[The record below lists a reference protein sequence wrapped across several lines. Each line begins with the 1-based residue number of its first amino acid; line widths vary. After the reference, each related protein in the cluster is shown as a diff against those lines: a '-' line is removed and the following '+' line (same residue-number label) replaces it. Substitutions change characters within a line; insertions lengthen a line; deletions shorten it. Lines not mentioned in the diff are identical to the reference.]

1 MKVKYGSWSLNGKSP
16 SAIIDV
22 QLDPPKL
29 TLKCVAVSKELGGV
43 YDDPLDEIKVF
54 QGLRRWN
61 VESVE
66 LLNGGTFVWGD
77 RRHSLLEVKDGTHTY
92 YGALESVKWGLDGYS
107 DEIIEYELNLVL
119 ELPSNPGD
127 FFNYRVFGDGFDPSV
142 FQGGSSP

>member
-77 RRHSLLEVKDGTHTY
+77 RKHELLEISDGEHTY
-92 YGALESVKWGLDGYS
+92 WGVIESVKWKIDTYS
-107 DEIIEYELNLVL
+107 DDLIEYDIDLVI
-119 ELPSNPGD
+119 ELPSDPSK
-127 FFNYRVFGDGFDPSV
+127 FFNYKVFGDGFDPST
-142 FQGGSSP
+142 FQGGSLP